1 MILSIPARILCAA
14 ILVLAPT
21 VASAEGFYV
30 KLFGGASD
38 LRGAN
43 TTLGGATG
51 RASFYT
57 GFIAGGAVGYAYAGL
72 PIRAELEYAYRTSDA
87 TGLPAGIGTGDNFAS
102 TALMVNGIYDFQ
114 GTGGWR
120 PYVGFGVGLLTEVD
134 LDLTAPAGEYSD
146 TGVPACQILLGAEY
160 ALNDLT
166 SLYGEFRYLDAGS
179 VDLAGPGGLLRTDY
193 SSADLLLGVSFR
205 F

>member
-1 MILSIPARILCAA
+1 MILPNPARILCAA
-14 ILVLAPT
+14 TLALVPA

-38 LRGAN
+38 LRGTNA
-43 TTLGGATG
+43 TLGGATG
-51 RASFYT
+51 RASFDT
-57 GFIAGGAVGYAYAGL
+57 GFIAGGAVGYAYAGM
-72 PIRAELEYAYRTSDA
+72 PIRAELEFAYRSSDVA
-87 TGLPAGIGTGDNFAS
+87 GLPAGIGTGDNFAS

-120 PYVGFGVGLLTEVD
+120 PYVGLGVGVLTEVD
-134 LDLTAPAGEYSD
+134 LDLTAPVGEYSD
-146 TGVPACQILLGAEY
+146 TGVPAFQILLGTEY
-160 ALNDLT
+160 ALNDRT

-179 VDLAGPGGLLRTDY
+179 VDLAGPGGVLRTDY
-193 SSADLLLGVSFR
+193 SSADLLFGVSFR